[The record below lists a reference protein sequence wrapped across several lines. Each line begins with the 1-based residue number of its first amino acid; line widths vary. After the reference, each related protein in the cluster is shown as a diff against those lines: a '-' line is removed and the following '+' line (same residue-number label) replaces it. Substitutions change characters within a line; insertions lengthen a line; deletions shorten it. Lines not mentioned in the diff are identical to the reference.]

1 MNHISIYFFEKI
13 YFCDDTKAVNVIR
26 SFGLLA
32 KKKMF
37 IKNIVNFI
45 QKNKT
50 LHMHRQLLDLK
61 INFHKII
68 LCNYFTNLDFLSI
81 FFGSH
86 DFPDLEIGTRL
97 IQDFGFQTRSIVF
110 MRARRTNLEI
120 GLKCSCTFH
129 LYFEKKLLTDR

>member
-1 MNHISIYFFEKI
+1 
-13 YFCDDTKAVNVIR
+13 
-26 SFGLLA
+26 
-32 KKKMF
+32 
-37 IKNIVNFI
+37 
-45 QKNKT
+45 
-50 LHMHRQLLDLK
+50 MHRKHLLDLK

-68 LCNYFTNLDFLSI
+68 LCKYFTNLDFLSI

-97 IQDFGFQTRSIVF
+97 IQDFGFQTGSIVF

-129 LYFEKKLLTDR
+129 LYFEKKLLTDRQKYKTDPKEEMNEVSKFSDSFMNTE